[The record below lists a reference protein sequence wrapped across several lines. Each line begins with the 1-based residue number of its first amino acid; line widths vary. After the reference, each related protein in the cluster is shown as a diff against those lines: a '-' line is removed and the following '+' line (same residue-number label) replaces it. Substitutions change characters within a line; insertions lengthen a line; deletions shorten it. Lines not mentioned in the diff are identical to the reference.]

1 MELIR
6 HATADALLA
15 EAGEFLVAR
24 EAEHN
29 LPLGILGTLRDQP
42 GLYAEAPYLATMA
55 DAGAIALVAVRTP
68 PYGVVLSEPG
78 AAGQRLDAA
87 LEALVGDLAA
97 TDPDMRS
104 AMGPKSVVA
113 GFVDRWCAATGRVA
127 NLDSAERIYRL
138 SRLIPPRPTPGRWRI
153 ADEGDDVLLR
163 EWLRAF
169 HIEALPPGSP
179 QPDHDVYVGRLVRR
193 EDRFAYLWEAGGAV
207 VSLAV
212 AGART
217 PNGRRIGPVYTP
229 PEQRGHGFA
238 SAVTAA
244 ASADQLARGARFCF
258 LFTDLANPISNAIY
272 QRIGYE
278 PVSDVDQVRFD
289 PARV

>member
-1 MELIR
+1 VELLR
-6 HATADALLA
+6 HASAASLLA
-15 EAGEFLVAR
+15 EAGDFLVAR

-42 GLYAEAPYLATMA
+42 GPYPESPYLATVA
-55 DAGAIALVAVRTP
+55 DADGIALVAVRTP

-78 AAGQRLDAA
+78 TAGER
-87 LEALVGDLAA
+87 LEAAVDALVRDLAGA
-97 TDPDMRS
+97 DPGMRS
-104 AMGPKSVVA
+104 ALGPRSVVDLFA
-113 GFVDRWCAATGRVA
+113 DRWRAATGRVA
-127 NLDSAERIYRL
+127 TTESNERIYRL
-138 SRLIPPRPTPGRWRI
+138 SRVIPARPARGRWRI
-153 ADEGDDVLLR
+153 AEGGDDALLR
-163 EWLRAF
+163 AWLHAF
-169 HIEALPPGSP
+169 HVEALPAGSP
-179 QPDHDVYVGRLVRR
+179 QPDQDVYVGRLVRR
-193 EDRFAYLWEAGGAV
+193 EDRFAYLWEIEGAP

-229 PEQRGHGFA
+229 PEARGQGYA

-258 LFTDLANPISNAIY
+258 LFTDLANPTSNAIY

>member
-1 MELIR
+1 M
-6 HATADALLA
+6 
-15 EAGEFLVAR
+15 
-24 EAEHN
+24 
-29 LPLGILGTLRDQP
+29 
-42 GLYAEAPYLATMA
+42 
-55 DAGAIALVAVRTP
+55 ALVAVRTP

-78 AAGQRLDAA
+78 ASGERLDAA
-87 LEALVGDLAA
+87 LDALVGDLAA

-104 AMGPKSVVA
+104 AMGPNAVVA
-113 GFVDRWCAATGRVA
+113 GFVERWCAATGRVA
-127 NLDSAERIYRL
+127 ALESRERIYRL
-138 SRLIPPRPTPGRWRI
+138 SRVIPPRPARGSWRI
-153 ADEGDDVLLR
+153 AEERDDALLR
-163 EWLRAF
+163 AWLHAF
-169 HIEALPPGSP
+169 FIEAFPAGSP

-193 EDRFAYLWEAGGAV
+193 EDRFAYLWEADGAA

-229 PEQRGHGFA
+229 PDARGHGYA

-289 PARV
+289 PAPV